1 MLPTILA
8 AITLLLAFVGSLP
21 SLPWAVGLIVAAVAA
36 MGFGNGVVF
45 QVASGRFAKQMGIVS
60 GVVGAAGGLGG
71 FLLPLCLGWLKDLTG
86 TFSFG
91 FWLFAACAGWGLV
104 GARHLKGQPRYSGD
118 LPMG

>member
-1 MLPTILA
+1 
-8 AITLLLAFVGSLP
+8 
-21 SLPWAVGLIVAAVAA
+21 

-71 FLLPLCLGWLKDLTG
+71 FLLPLYLGWLKDMTG

-91 FWLFAACAGWGLV
+91 FWLFAVCAGLGMV
-104 GARHLKGQPRYSGD
+104 GVRRLKGHPRYAGE
-118 LPMG
+118 LPMA